1 MKHQQCS
8 SLCFYIFSMLITV
21 NALVDSVNRKIT
33 SIESSRETDVE
44 DQSLGRG
51 LLGIVL
57 FTWTETSTTTI
68 SHTCTTS
75 TSSLKSCTGVYLRKR
90 AISLGRRRLLYDEQ
104 DGDSEDGSAF
114 LPLPEKYF
122 YLNDFLVLNDVFVIC
137 I

>member
-1 MKHQQCS
+1 
-8 SLCFYIFSMLITV
+8 MLITV
-21 NALVDSVNRKIT
+21 NALVESVNRKI
-33 SIESSRETDVE
+33 SFIESSRETDVE

-104 DGDSEDGSAF
+104 DDDSEDGSAF

-122 YLNDFLVLNDVFVIC
+122 YLNDFLVLNDIFVIC